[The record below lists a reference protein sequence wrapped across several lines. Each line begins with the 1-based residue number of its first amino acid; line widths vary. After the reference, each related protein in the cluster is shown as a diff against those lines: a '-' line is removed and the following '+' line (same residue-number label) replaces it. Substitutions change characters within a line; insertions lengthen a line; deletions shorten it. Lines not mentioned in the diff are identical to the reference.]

1 SQLQASDC
9 VPASALP
16 KMERGEIS
24 YECYILAGVT
34 GKVTQFVLFLCCCA
48 ALLLK
53 WSQFHD
59 GRDFFEFLMDS
70 SKQLI
75 GAGWIHILNLLFAK
89 KLESHFESSG
99 GDECDWYW
107 INIVVDCTLGVGVT
121 FLLLQL
127 SMRLISMFLPDQV
140 DDFRT
145 GEYRVNGSTDAGKY
159 VKQLA
164 VWLVIV
170 SSMKV
175 LMVVFMA
182 VGHSTLLA
190 LAQIALAPFGGS
202 PNLKLLVAM
211 IATPFCM
218 NALQFWVTDNFIKK
232 QGGMTEEEDDDIELD
247 ERGGR
252 TKIDHGD
259 L

>member
-1 SQLQASDC
+1 
-9 VPASALP
+9 
-16 KMERGEIS
+16 MERGEIGE
-24 YECYILAGVT
+24 ECYILAGTT

-59 GRDFFEFLMDS
+59 GRDLSEFLMDS

-75 GAGWIHILNLLFAK
+75 GAGWIHLLNLLFAQR
-89 KLESHFESSG
+89 LEKHYEKDG
-99 GDECDWYW
+99 GDQCDWYW
-107 INIVVDCTLGVGVT
+107 INIVVDCTMGVAVT
-121 FLLLQL
+121 YVLLQVA
-127 SMRLISMFLPDQV
+127 MRIIQSVLPNQAL
-140 DDFRT
+140 DFKT
-145 GEYRVNGSTDAGKY
+145 GDYRLNGSIDAARY

-170 SSMKV
+170 STMKISMV
-175 LMVVFMA
+175 LFMA
-182 VGHSTLLA
+182 LFHMLLLGMA
-190 LAQIALAPFGGS
+190 RVVLVPFASS

-218 NALQFWVTDNFIKK
+218 NALQFWITDNFIKK
-232 QGGMTEEEDDDIELD
+232 QGVAVDDDDDDIEMD

>member
-1 SQLQASDC
+1 
-9 VPASALP
+9 
-16 KMERGEIS
+16 MERGEIS
-24 YECYILAGVT
+24 TECYILAGVT

-70 SKQLI
+70 SKQLL
-75 GAGWIHILNLLFAK
+75 GAGWIHVLNLLFAE
-89 KLESHFESSG
+89 KLEQQFETSG

-107 INIVVDCTLGVGVT
+107 INIVVDCTFGVGVT
-121 FLLLQL
+121 YILLQL
-127 SMRLISMFLPDQV
+127 SMRFVQSVIPEQA

-145 GEYRVNGSTDAGKY
+145 GEYRVNGITDAGKY

-170 SSMKV
+170 SSMKG
-175 LMVVFMA
+175 LMVAFMA
-182 VGHSTLLA
+182 VGHSPLLG
-190 LAQIALAPFGGS
+190 LAGIALAPFAAS

-232 QGGMTEEEDDDIELD
+232 KGGMIEEDDDEACWEISKTRIASGSRSQPEHELC
-247 ERGGR
+247 RQLS
-252 TKIDHGD
+252 KSFC
-259 L
+259 

>member
-1 SQLQASDC
+1 
-9 VPASALP
+9 
-16 KMERGEIS
+16 
-24 YECYILAGVT
+24 
-34 GKVTQFVLFLCCCA
+34 
-48 ALLLK
+48 
-53 WSQFHD
+53 
-59 GRDFFEFLMDS
+59 MDS

-75 GAGWIHILNLLFAK
+75 GAAWIHLLNLLFAQR
-89 KLESHFESSG
+89 LEQHFEKAG

-107 INIVVDCTLGVGVT
+107 INIVVDCTLGVAVSYA
-121 FLLLQL
+121 LLQL
-127 SMRLISMFLPDQV
+127 SMRIIQASVPAQAPD
-140 DDFRT
+140 FKP
-145 GEYRVNGSTDAGKY
+145 GEYRVNGGIDAAKY

-164 VWLVIV
+164 VWLLIV
-170 SSMKV
+170 SAMKLSMV
-175 LMVVFMA
+175 LFM
-182 VGHSTLLA
+182 GLFHTLLLA
-190 LAQIALAPFGGS
+190 LARLILAPFGTS

-232 QGGMTEEEDDDIELD
+232 QGGAAEEDDDDIEMD